1 MAVAAFLC
9 AAVVLISS
17 TGCSDQS
24 SSHGA
29 RPVAYV
35 GADSIPHVVAADD
48 RDLVLR
54 ARAMDRA
61 DKLDSARI
69 LYEQAAERLDPIS
82 DWLYLR
88 AAGVTADPSAREKYY
103 RKLKTDVAR
112 SRRAPTEAI
121 ALERS
126 RNIDAA
132 IRAYDALG
140 MRLDALR
147 LEASPPSDSVRVA
160 TARRDL
166 IAFLARG
173 PARDDA
179 RDGVALFDKLF
190 PRATPAEQL
199 VLGRAAY
206 HAGSASRAV
215 SGYTAAFKAGLGTN
229 QDHFNDGLMLA
240 RLNRD
245 AEAAAQFA
253 KIASPTSLVAA
264 ARYQRAR
271 ALLAMG
277 KGTDARAALR
287 SITTTYPT
295 DTSAASALILLS
307 DLASDELRDG
317 DARSTLLTVVQRF
330 PRARH
335 APTALFRAG
344 IIAFAAHNYAAA
356 AVELDSLAELY
367 PQSDDAL
374 AALYWAGRAW
384 QQRGDAAKAQ
394 AHWRSVMAKEGAS
407 YYSVLSARRLGVP
420 VLRDSS
426 RSDNYPNVKDISDA
440 VERVTILEDVG
451 MDAEAKL
458 EYDRLFDEATK
469 SPDRLVATAHALAGG
484 EQSARGI
491 TLGRKAVTEVGPT
504 PQNYRLL
511 YPVSEREKLDSSS
524 KANGLDPA
532 LVAGLIKQES
542 SFNPRATSPV
552 GARGLMQLMPDVGR
566 ALARS
571 RGIRNLETER
581 LYDPAL
587 NIQLGT
593 IHLAGLFRG
602 NREVVQILAA
612 YNAGESRVTRW
623 LKKAGASD
631 PEMFTE
637 RIPYVETRDYVR
649 SVVRNRAFYRI
660 LYDW

>member
-1 MAVAAFLC
+1 M
-9 AAVVLISS
+9 
-17 TGCSDQS
+17 
-24 SSHGA
+24 
-29 RPVAYV
+29 PVAYV
-35 GADSIPHVVAADD
+35 GPDSIPHVVDKDD

-61 DKLDSARI
+61 DNVDSARI
-69 LYEQAAERLDPIS
+69 LYERAAERIEPIS

-103 RKLKTDVAR
+103 RKLDTDVAR
-112 SRRAPTEAI
+112 RRRAPTEAI

-126 RNIDAA
+126 RNNDAA
-132 IRAYDALG
+132 IRAYNALG

-147 LEASPPSDSVRVA
+147 LEASPPADSVRVA
-160 TARRDL
+160 AARRDL
-166 IAFLARG
+166 IAFLARA

-190 PRATPAEQL
+190 AKATPAEQL

-215 SGYTAAFKAGLGTN
+215 SGFAAAFKAGLGTN
-229 QDHFNDGLMLA
+229 QDYFNDGLMLA

-253 KIASPTSLVAA
+253 RIASPTSLVAA

-271 ALLAMG
+271 ALLATG

-307 DLASDELRDG
+307 DLASDDLRDG

-356 AVELDSLAELY
+356 AAELDSLAELY

-374 AALYWAGRAW
+374 AAMYWAGRAW
-384 QQRGDAAKAQ
+384 QERGDAAKAQ

-407 YYSVLSARRLGVP
+407 YYSVLSAKRLSVP
-420 VLRDSS
+420 VLKDSS
-426 RSDNYPNVKDISDA
+426 RSDNYPKIKDISDA
-440 VERVTILEDVG
+440 VARVQILEDVG

-469 SPDRLVATAHALAGG
+469 SPERLVATAHALGGG

-491 TLGRKAVTEVGPT
+491 TLGRKAITDVGPT

-566 ALARS
+566 AIARS

-581 LYDPAL
+581 LYDPGL

-602 NREVVQILAA
+602 NREVVHILAA

>member
-1 MAVAAFLC
+1 
-9 AAVVLISS
+9 
-17 TGCSDQS
+17 
-24 SSHGA
+24 
-29 RPVAYV
+29 
-35 GADSIPHVVAADD
+35 
-48 RDLVLR
+48 
-54 ARAMDRA
+54 MDRA
-61 DKLDSARI
+61 DNLDSARI

-253 KIASPTSLVAA
+253 KIASPTSMVAA

-287 SITTTYPT
+287 SITTAYPT

-384 QQRGDAAKAQ
+384 QQRRDAAKAQ

-420 VLRDSS
+420 VLKDSS
-426 RSDNYPNVKDISDA
+426 RSDNYPKVKDISDA
-440 VERVTILEDVG
+440 VDRVTILEDVG

>member
-1 MAVAAFLC
+1 MRA
-9 AAVVLISS
+9 
-17 TGCSDQS
+17 
-24 SSHGA
+24 
-29 RPVAYV
+29 VAYV
-35 GADSIPHVVAADD
+35 GPDSIPHIVNADD

-61 DKLDSARI
+61 DNLDSARI
-69 LYEQAAERLDPIS
+69 LYERAAGRLDPIS

-88 AAGVTADPSAREKYY
+88 AAGVTADPSARESYY
-103 RKLKTDVAR
+103 RKLDTDVAR

-132 IRAYDALG
+132 IRAYNALG

-147 LEASPPSDSVRVA
+147 LEASPPSDSAHIA
-160 TARRDL
+160 TARS
-166 IAFLARG
+166 AFITYLARDI
-173 PARDDA
+173 PRDDL

-190 PRATPAEQL
+190 PRATGAEQL
-199 VLGRAAY
+199 TLGRAAY
-206 HAGSASRAV
+206 RAGSASRAV
-215 SGYTAAFKAGLGTN
+215 SGYSAAFKAGLGTN
-229 QDHFNDGLMLA
+229 QDQFNDGLMLA

-253 KIASPTSLVAA
+253 KIATPTSLVAA

-277 KGTDARAALR
+277 NGNDARAALR

-307 DLASDELRDG
+307 DLASDDLRDG

-344 IIAFAAHNYAAA
+344 IIAYTARNYAAA
-356 AVELDSLAELY
+356 AAELDSLAAIY

-374 AALYWAGRAW
+374 AAMYWAGRAW

-394 AHWRSVMAKEGAS
+394 AHWRSVIAKEGSS
-407 YYSVLSARRLGVP
+407 YYSVLSAKRLGVP
-420 VLRDSS
+420 LLRDSS
-426 RSDNYPNVKDISDA
+426 RSDNYPKVKDITEA
-440 VERVTILEDVG
+440 VDRVAILEDVG
-451 MDAEAKL
+451 MDSEAKL

-469 SPDRLVATAHALAGG
+469 SPERLVATAHALGGG
-484 EQSARGI
+484 EQSGRAI
-491 TLGRKAVTEVGPT
+491 TLGRKAVTEVGAT
-504 PQNYRLL
+504 AQNYRLL
-511 YPVSEREKLDSSS
+511 YPVSEREQLASSS

-542 SFNPRATSPV
+542 SFKPRATSPV

-571 RGIRNLETER
+571 RGINNLTIER

-593 IHLAGLFRG
+593 AHLRGLFQG

-623 LKKAGASD
+623 LKKVGASD